1 MNKKAIF
8 IIVVIVAVLII
19 AIVAIRGRVGQTDEI
34 VKVVIAGSEA
44 PDSLLDQ
51 MSVRLE
57 EYILEESEGSLETEL
72 VRGQVL
78 GNANQVLEQHIAGSV
93 DVMFSRPDHFSAH
106 VDDFQVLS
114 WGFTFRDREHMTKF
128 LEGPIFEE
136 MTDKLLDKIGV
147 RVLAAAVDQPRI
159 MYTRIPVQSIDDIRG
174 IKMRVPQIKSYLKL
188 WETLGTQPTQIAW
201 AEAFLGLKT
210 GVVDAA
216 EADASGAYSQKFHL
230 AVPYIIRT
238 DHLLS
243 TAEISVNDT
252 TYQAMSSRQ
261 QEAIGRAAERAV
273 AWMSQE
279 ALENTD
285 SVLATMVAE
294 GATVLEIDNAPF
306 AERARAGVVEVEAE
320 GLWPAGLWDNIR
332 AIN

>member
-1 MNKKAIF
+1 MKKSSLVTVVVLVIA
-8 IIVVIVAVLII
+8 VIVIVSVVLF
-19 AIVAIRGRVGQTDEI
+19 GQGGNSGPATL
-34 VKVVIAGSEA
+34 VIAGSEA
-44 PDSLLDQ
+44 TGSLLDQ
-51 MSVRLE
+51 MSERLAD
-57 EYILEESEGSLETEL
+57 YITEESDGGIEVEL
-72 VRGQVL
+72 IRGQSL

-106 VDDFQVLS
+106 VDDFQILS
-114 WGFTFRDREHMTKF
+114 WGFTFRDRDHMQKF
-128 LEGPIFEE
+128 LDGDIFAE
-136 MTDKLLDKIGV
+136 MADKLRDEIGV

-159 MYTRIPVQSIDDIRG
+159 MYTRVPVQSIDDIQG

-201 AEAFLGLKT
+201 AEAFGGLRT

-243 TAEISVNDT
+243 SAEVSINEQK
-252 TYQAMSSRQ
+252 YQSLSRSQ
-261 QEAIGRAAERAV
+261 RKAVEKAAERAV

-279 ALENTD
+279 ALRTTEGI
-285 SVLATMVAE
+285 LQTMVDE
-294 GATVLEIDNAPF
+294 GATILDIDNTEF

-320 GLWPAGLWDNIR
+320 GLWPQGLWDRIR